1 MKFYFAPNTISIA
14 VAILLEELGLDYE
27 PVKLDFASGEQTK
40 PDYHKINPKGRVPA
54 LVTDDGILT
63 ETGAI
68 LEYLTARAENTDFL
82 MADPWDMAQMRSVM
96 FYLASTMHVNHAHK
110 MRGHRW
116 ANHESSWQD
125 MTSKVPETM
134 TASCAFIEEDC
145 LKTPFLMGDQFTL
158 ADPYLFIV
166 CNWASGDGVDLTPFP
181 KIRAFLATMEA
192 RPSVK
197 AVRERGWLT

>member
-1 MKFYFAPNTISIA
+1 MKFYFAPGTISIA
-14 VAILLEELGLDYE
+14 VAIYLEEIGIKYE
-27 PVKLDFASGEQTK
+27 PVKVNFAEAEQTK
-40 PDYHKINPKGRVPA
+40 PEYHKINPKGRVPA
-54 LVTDDGILT
+54 LVTDEGILT

-68 LEYLTARAENTDFL
+68 LEYLDTTHGKGL
-82 MADPWDMAQMRSVM
+82 MQHPWEIAQMRSVM

-110 MRGHRW
+110 MRGSRW
-116 ANHESSWQD
+116 ANHESSWKD

-134 TASCAFIEEDC
+134 TTSCAFIEEAC

-166 CNWASGDGVDLTPFP
+166 CNWAIGDGVDLKPFP

-192 RPSVK
+192 RDSVK
-197 AVRERGWLT
+197 AVRDREWLT